1 MTKLDKTFYLNSA
14 LEVAPL
20 LIGKLLVRKLSNG
33 QIVKYRITET
43 EIYYGEED
51 SACHARVGKTKR
63 TWILYEEGGLTYV
76 YLCYGIHYLLN
87 VVTGNKDHPEA
98 VLIRGIEGYNGPA
111 KLTKKLEI
119 DYKLNGIDLTKSK
132 ELWIEDDCYQAS
144 YVRDKRVGIEYAS
157 EPYRSIKWRFIMK

>member
-1 MTKLDKTFYLNSA
+1 MTKLDKNFYLKSA

-20 LIGKLLVRKLSNG
+20 LIGKLLVRRLSNG

-43 EIYYGEED
+43 EAYYGEED

-63 TWILYEEGGLTYV
+63 TWILYEEGGLAYI

-98 VLIRGIEGYNGPA
+98 VLKGE
-111 KLTKKLEI
+111 
-119 DYKLNGIDLTKSK
+119 
-132 ELWIEDDCYQAS
+132 
-144 YVRDKRVGIEYAS
+144 
-157 EPYRSIKWRFIMK
+157 